1 MGGARGW
8 MVAAV
13 AISGA
18 ATLTAAL
25 VPKLNFADR
34 LPAPHVAVE
43 TAAPLIALLA
53 AFLVFGRFLRRGR
66 LTELA
71 LT

>member
-1 MGGARGW
+1 MGGARRR
-8 MVAAV
+8 MVAAL
-13 AISGA
+13 AISAG
-18 ATLTAAL
+18 ATLIAAL
-25 VPKLNFADR
+25 EPKLNFADR

-66 LTELA
+66 RLSWL
-71 LT
+71 